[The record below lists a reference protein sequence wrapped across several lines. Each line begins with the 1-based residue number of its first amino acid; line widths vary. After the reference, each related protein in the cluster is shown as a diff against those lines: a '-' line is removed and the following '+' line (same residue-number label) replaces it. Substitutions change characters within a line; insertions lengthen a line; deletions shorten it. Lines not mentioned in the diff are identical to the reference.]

1 MVIYKQ
7 RITSSLKMGF
17 VVIVVVVQWL
27 SHVRLFVTL
36 RTAAEQASLTFTI
49 SWSLLKLISIEL
61 MMPSNHLILCHPL
74 LLLSSIFPSVRVFSN
89 ESALCI
95 RWPKY
100 WSFSFVISPSNGYSG
115 LLFFRIDWSDF
126 LSKEL

>member
-36 RTAAEQASLTFTI
+36 WTAAEQASLTFTI

-89 ESALCI
+89 ELALCI

-115 LLFFRIDWSDF
+115 LLFFRTDWSDF